1 MSTFT
6 ELKETNSLWSLLYIE
21 LRYELYRE
29 LDNMKKIIHM
39 EPQMDNESWNS
50 VSNELYNSLEDAVD
64 DLLWNNETYS
74 ELCSSKYVGLR
85 SELFI
90 ALGNELCRE
99 LKILEGIA
107 ISGFPSL

>member
-29 LDNMKKIIHM
+29 LDNMKRIIHM
-39 EPQMDNESWNS
+39 EPYMDNESWEQ
-50 VSNELYNSLEDAVD
+50 VSSELYDSLENEVD
-64 DLLWNNETYS
+64 SILWNNETYV
-74 ELCSSKYVGLR
+74 ELCSSKYVQLR

-99 LKILEGIA
+99 LVILHTLI
-107 ISGFPSL
+107 